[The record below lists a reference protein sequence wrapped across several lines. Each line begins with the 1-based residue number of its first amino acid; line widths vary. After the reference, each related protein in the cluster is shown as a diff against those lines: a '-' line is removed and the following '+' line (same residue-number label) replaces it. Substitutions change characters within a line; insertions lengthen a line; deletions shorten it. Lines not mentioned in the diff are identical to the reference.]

1 MKYQEHNLKH
11 VCKCENGEHIFS
23 PITGEDSLR
32 EAGIKLET
40 AKLGE
45 AIMRDQMIDDEIK
58 QMKVDNY
65 QKERVLMDLYN
76 HENI

>member
-1 MKYQEHNLKH
+1 
-11 VCKCENGEHIFS
+11 
-23 PITGEDSLR
+23 
-32 EAGIKLET
+32 
-40 AKLGE
+40 
-45 AIMRDQMIDDEIK
+45 MIDDEIK